1 MSLLLALLTGLFLDT
16 AHAANLDNWGNGGA
30 GVSQMW
36 SAIRGTLYTNADP
49 VSALS
54 GATIGFVFPLIG
66 GAAVLAILYAGIRMI
81 TGQGKEESFSKA
93 KEIIYYALGGVILAM
108 LATAIVGYFG
118 TVFFPT
124 LFQ

>member
-1 MSLLLALLTGLFLDT
+1 MSFFFLLAGLVLDT
-16 AHAANLDNWGNGGA
+16 AHAASIDTWGNGGA

-36 SAIRGTLYTNADP
+36 STIRGTLYTNTDP
-49 VSALS
+49 VNALS
-54 GATIGFVFPLIG
+54 TATVGFVFPLIG
-66 GAAVLAILYAGIRMI
+66 GVAVLAVLYAGIKMI
-81 TGQGKEESFSKA
+81 SGQGKEESFSKA
-93 KEIIYYALGGVILAM
+93 KEIIYYALGGVLLAM